1 MGSQFTPQEVDVALR
16 MSQIVE
22 SAKQNY
28 ARAFLEQTGLT
39 PDQVVMCYGERMVEG
54 KRLFQVWFVP
64 KEENLELQALREFF
78 KTLDKGYWHDLH
90 GLRNKM
96 AALCERYPHLRPDD
110 SRLPLEDPT

>member
-1 MGSQFTPQEVDVALR
+1 MGSQFTPQNVAVALR

-28 ARAFLEQTGLT
+28 ARAFLEQTGLR
-39 PDQVVMCYGERMVEG
+39 PDQVVMCYGERVVEG

-78 KTLDKGYWHDLH
+78 RGLDKDYWHDLI
-90 GLRNKM
+90 GLKNKM
-96 AALCERYPHLRPDD
+96 AALCERYPHLKPNDYRM
-110 SRLPLEDPT
+110 PLEDPT